1 MKKLTVVMLVLLVAG
16 TAFAGKTGKPMGP
29 LNLYVYEAGYGQ
41 PAGTGLL
48 QNDGD
53 VAFSFDGYTILS
65 DSSLIDVT
73 STVSSMFGPLTLPLG
88 VKDNAYLDNMNFPG
102 KVGLTFIECGDW
114 VEMNPTADNY
124 SDVTP
129 TAGMLATLQPGDSIN
144 LGAAFLGLN
153 QADGT
158 LTYVNSI
165 AGDSMEGQI
174 IVVPEPATMGLLAL
188 VDAA

>member
-29 LNLYVYEAGYGQ
+29 LNLYVDAAGV
-41 PAGTGLL
+41 GLL
-48 QNDGD
+48 QNDGE

-65 DSSLIDVT
+65 DSGLIDVT
-73 STVSSMFGPLTLPLG
+73 TTVSTMFGPVALPLG
-88 VKDNAYLDNMNFPG
+88 IKDNSYVDMTNFPV
-102 KVGLTFIECGDW
+102 KVGLTFVQCGDW
-114 VEMNPTADNY
+114 VEMNPTATNY

-129 TAGMLATLQPGDSIN
+129 TVGMLATLAAGDSIN
-144 LGAAFLGLN
+144 LGAAFLGLT

-165 AGDSMEGQI
+165 AGDSMEGLI
-174 IVVPEPATMGLLAL
+174 IPEPATMSLLAL
-188 VDAA
+188 GGLALIRRR